1 MKNEGLMVVVTD
13 GVVSPRSCKMG
24 LKCDKKAA
32 QVSKSVYYLDDS
44 VYEISHRES

>member
-1 MKNEGLMVVVTD
+1 
-13 GVVSPRSCKMG
+13 MG

-32 QVSKSVYYLDDS
+32 QVEVYYLDDS